1 MDMLSE
7 NEALLAEIKS
17 AVDVFRE
24 IDAKDYLGPEDVHR
38 LYELMPQLR
47 DLEIRAAIAGFTL
60 HA

>member
-1 MDMLSE
+1 MDAL
-7 NEALLAEIKS
+7 NEQEVLLAEIKS
-17 AVDVFRE
+17 AVAEFRE
-24 IDAKDYLGPEDVHR
+24 IDEKDYLGPDDVHR